1 MSTSREPKRFLA
13 CFIKAYHLRH
23 KQNNKIEGDFL
34 GEHNVVKIVDH
45 VSLARSMS
53 DEISV
58 TYQPFFAIELAGS
71 PIIPQAEIVVKL
83 ISSTERSHSK
93 FNNSLVEKHK

>member
-1 MSTSREPKRFLA
+1 
-13 CFIKAYHLRH
+13 
-23 KQNNKIEGDFL
+23 
-34 GEHNVVKIVDH
+34 
-45 VSLARSMS
+45 MS